1 VPLRLPILALLAL
14 ALAGPVVA
22 ATPAWTRTDT
32 PAGEVLDVRW
42 RDRAG
47 AAQRTVTTFPA
58 GTLGTAEV
66 LRFALPTVMTEL
78 GARMTAW
85 AARELPGLRVSVRG
99 TKITLEAEGRTEAEV
114 DHVITVGRAEKDR
127 LYEALITE
135 RLLLR
140 TGPNE
145 VRYDHARIAA
155 LNAPAVAPLA
165 ATLGAA
171 PDGARLAER
180 AFAERAFA
188 ERALAFVQGI
198 PYEAV
203 NRDSFA
209 PPLAVLRDPHADC
222 DEKAVL
228 YAALLR
234 AAAPALPVAILTME
248 AHAVVGVGLPA
259 TGVDQTIAAEGVTW
273 VLTEP
278 AGPALHALGAVDART
293 RAALA
298 QGVTLARVP

>member
-47 AAQRTVTTFPA
+47 AEQRTVTTFPA

-66 LRFALPTVMTEL
+66 LRFALPPVMTEL

-127 LYEALITE
+127 LYEALLTE

-171 PDGARLAER
+171 PDGARLAD
-180 AFAERAFA
+180 RAFA

-209 PPLAVLRDPHADC
+209 PPLAVLRDPRADC

-248 AHAVVGVGLPA
+248 DHAVVGVGLPA
-259 TGVDQTIAAEGVTW
+259 TGADQTIAAEGVTW

>member
-1 VPLRLPILALLAL
+1 MPLRLPILALLAL

-85 AARELPGLRVSVRG
+85 AARELPRLRVSVRG

-127 LYEALITE
+127 LYEALLTE

-155 LNAPAVAPLA
+155 LNAPGVAPLA

-171 PDGARLAER
+171 PDGARL
-180 AFAERAFA
+180 AERAFA

-209 PPLAVLRDPHADC
+209 PPLAVLRDPRADC

-234 AAAPALPVAILTME
+234 AAAPALPVAILTMKD
-248 AHAVVGVGLPA
+248 HAVVGVGLPA
-259 TGVDQTIAAEGVTW
+259 TGADQTIAAGGVTW